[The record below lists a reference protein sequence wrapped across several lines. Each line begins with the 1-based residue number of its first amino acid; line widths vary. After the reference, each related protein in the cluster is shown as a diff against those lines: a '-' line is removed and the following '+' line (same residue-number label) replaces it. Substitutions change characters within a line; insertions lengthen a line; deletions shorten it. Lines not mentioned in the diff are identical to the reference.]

1 MRLYRY
7 RAIDADGRIQ
17 NGRHHALNPADLE
30 LRLGRAGLELIRHK
44 PVRPGGRGLFGP
56 RVKRRELAVFCFHLE
71 QSARAG
77 IPLLDSLM
85 DLRGSL
91 ANPALAEAVNGL
103 IESIRGGQTLSQAMR
118 QFEAVFGRV
127 FISLIRAGEQSGE
140 LAEVLQKLA
149 DNLKWQDEQAA
160 HAKKLLLYPA
170 FVGLVV
176 VAVIVFLMT
185 FLVPELLKFV
195 NLMGRELP
203 LHTRLLVL
211 VSNAFAAYWPLI
223 LALPALAGALLLL
236 GRRCSA
242 AFARGCDRLK
252 LRLPVIGPILH
263 KIILTRLTGF
273 FALMYASGI
282 SIIDCIKTGEAIAGN
297 RAVAGA
303 VNRVGREIANGQTLT
318 DSFAASGLL
327 PPLALRM
334 LRVGEN
340 TGALEQALLNIS
352 YFYGR
357 DVKESLERLQ
367 TIIEPALTVTLGA
380 VIAWVMFSVL
390 GPVYDLIAGI
400 RL

>member
-17 NGRHHALNPADLE
+17 NGRRHALNPADLE

-118 QFEAVFGRV
+118 QFEAVFG
-127 FISLIRAGEQSGE
+127 RAGEQSGE

>member
-17 NGRHHALNPADLE
+17 NGRRHALNPADLE
-30 LRLGRAGLELIRHK
+30 LCLGRAGLELIRHRS
-44 PVRPGGRGLFGP
+44 VRPGGRGLFGP

-195 NLMGRELP
+195 NLMGQELP

-211 VSNAFAAYWPLI
+211 VSNAFAAFWPLI

-236 GRRCSA
+236 GQRSA
-242 AFARGCDRLK
+242 VFARGLDRLK

-318 DSFAASGLL
+318 DSFAASGLF

-367 TIIEPALTVTLGA
+367 AIIEPALTVTLGA

>member
-17 NGRHHALNPADLE
+17 NGRRHALNPADLE
-30 LRLGRAGLELIRHK
+30 LRLGRAGLELIRHRS
-44 PVRPGGRGLFGP
+44 VRPGGRGLFGP

-103 IESIRGGQTLSQAMR
+103 IESIRGGQTLSQAMQ

-195 NLMGRELP
+195 NLMGQELP

-211 VSNAFAAYWPLI
+211 VSNTFAAYWPLI

-236 GRRCSA
+236 GQRSA
-242 AFARGCDRLK
+242 AFARGLDRLK

-318 DSFAASGLL
+318 DSFAASGLF

-367 TIIEPALTVTLGA
+367 AIIEPALTVTLGA

-400 RL
+400 KL

>member
-17 NGRHHALNPADLE
+17 NGRRHALNPADLE
-30 LRLGRAGLELIRHK
+30 LCLGRAGLELIRHRS
-44 PVRPGGRGLFGP
+44 VRPGGRGLFGP

-103 IESIRGGQTLSQAMR
+103 IESIRGGQTLSQAMQ

-195 NLMGRELP
+195 NLMGQELP

-211 VSNAFAAYWPLI
+211 VSNGFAAYWPLI

-236 GRRCSA
+236 GQRSA
-242 AFARGCDRLK
+242 AFARGLDRLK

-318 DSFAASGLL
+318 DSFAASGLF

-367 TIIEPALTVTLGA
+367 AIIEPALTVTLGA

>member
-7 RAIDADGRIQ
+7 RAIDADGRIR
-17 NGRHHALNPADLE
+17 NGRRHALNPADLE
-30 LRLGRAGLELIRHK
+30 LRLGRAGLELIRLR
-44 PVRPGGRGLFGP
+44 PVRPGARGLFGP
-56 RVKRRELAVFCFHLE
+56 RVRRRELAVFCFHLE

-103 IESIRGGQTLSQAMR
+103 IESIRGGQTLSEAMQ

-195 NLMGRELP
+195 NLMGQELP
-203 LHTRLLVL
+203 LHTRLLVW

-236 GRRCSA
+236 GQRSSA

-367 TIIEPALTVTLGA
+367 AIIEPALTITLGA